1 MRLNKANTEIR
12 LKVTEIETAM
22 KAVHVIVSFRR
33 VTAMQYTSRQAV
45 YVRPRII
52 LLG

>member
-1 MRLNKANTEIR
+1 MHLNKANTEIR

-33 VTAMQYTSRQAV
+33 VTMQYTSRQACMYDRV
-45 YVRPRII
+45 
-52 LLG
+52 